1 MLELSISSCWKFC
14 GTLLGCMS
22 VLSIECLFRVVLPD
36 VNVPV
41 SMFFSF
47 LCMDWFPSEA
57 GMFSM
62 SGSVNSS
69 FPCRNCFPEKD
80 GVFSMPGGNSA

>member
-1 MLELSISSCWKFC
+1 MLEFFNSSCWKFC
-14 GTLLGCMS
+14 GTLLGCVS

-36 VNVPV
+36 VNVHV

-47 LCMDWFPSEA
+47 F
-57 GMFSM
+57 M

-69 FPCRNCFPEKD
+69 FPCRNCFPGND
-80 GVFSMPGGNSA
+80 GVFSIPGGNST